1 MNALLKGKFPFC
13 PGQCSKRS
21 QMVKSLG
28 VAFHTWPLLLR
39 RVIWDELTGDPLQ
52 PWSAHFFICQMEAL
66 IVWFPAS
73 QGQEDKRRF
82 LNPMSERWPR
92 ALAVGSQLCTRA
104 ESKQR
109 LLYSGHSWHLPT
121 CFISSIFQCLGTP
134 HSLCLWL
141 LEKIKH
147 LFPFIETPNPFWYFL
162 EANLLRITLCE
173 CFKIHGKMKS
183 VVQVSLGAKKC
194 FGDNFF
200 S

>member
-1 MNALLKGKFPFC
+1 MHYWKANFLSAQDSVVSGVRWWRAWVSHSTPGLCFYDVWSGTRADRWSPAALKCPFLYLPNGGIDSMVSC
-13 PGQCSKRS
+13 QSGAGGQKE
-21 QMVKSLG
+21 MV
-28 VAFHTWPLLLR
+28 
-39 RVIWDELTGDPLQ
+39 
-52 PWSAHFFICQMEAL
+52 
-66 IVWFPAS
+66 
-73 QGQEDKRRF
+73 